1 MTTKEVADMIAE
13 VGVPFAYYEFPD
25 DVERELPIIAF
36 LFTDN
41 NDFMADNSNYTD
53 TRTLVIELYT
63 REKDFS
69 LEKTIRSLLNDHD
82 MPFYQQSEYLNDER
96 CWITT
101 YTTEVVITDG
111 E

>member
-1 MTTKEVADMIAE
+1 MTTQEVANMVAE
-13 VGVPFAYYEFPD
+13 IGLPYAYYEFPD
-25 DVERELPIIAF
+25 DVERELPFIAF

-41 NDFMADNSNYTD
+41 NDFTADNTNYTD

-69 LEKTIRSLLNDHD
+69 LEQTVRSILNGHE
-82 MPFYQQSEYLNDER
+82 MPFLQESEYLNDER

-101 YTTEVVITDG
+101 FTTEVVING
-111 E
+111 

>member
-1 MTTKEVADMIAE
+1 MTTQEVANMVAE
-13 VGVPFAYYEFPD
+13 IGLPYAYYEFPD
-25 DVERELPIIAF
+25 DVERELPFIAF

-41 NDFMADNSNYTD
+41 NDFIADNINYTD

-69 LEKTIRSLLNDHD
+69 LEQTVRSILNGHE
-82 MPFYQQSEYLNDER
+82 MPFSQESEYLNDER

-101 YTTEVVITDG
+101 FTTEVVING
-111 E
+111 